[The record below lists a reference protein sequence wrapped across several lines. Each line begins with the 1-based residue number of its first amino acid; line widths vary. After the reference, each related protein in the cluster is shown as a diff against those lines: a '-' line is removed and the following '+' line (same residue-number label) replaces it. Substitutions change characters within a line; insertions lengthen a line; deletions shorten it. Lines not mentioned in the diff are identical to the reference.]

1 MNKCNIPKKKIFVTS
16 NKKFSQETAVL
27 RKTVVQAKALSLVIA
42 LFTVVILLVLCA
54 RKSRLYF
61 AVGQKKE
68 DTDLR
73 FFLFF
78 SQVSTLRSILAAK
91 TARIIIRGW
100 KPAQYFQDIY
110 WFRKH

>member
-1 MNKCNIPKKKIFVTS
+1 MNRCNIPKKKILVTS

-27 RKTVVQAKALSLVIA
+27 RKTVVQAKTLPLVIA
-42 LFTVVILLVLCA
+42 VFTVVILLILCS

-61 AVGQKKE
+61 AVGEKKE

-78 SQVSTLRSILAAK
+78 RRSPPSK
-91 TARIIIRGW
+91 V
-100 KPAQYFQDIY
+100 F
-110 WFRKH
+110 